1 MTSKISAF
9 GSLAQRQA
17 RMRGQTDPGTRH
29 VWLDGTVPALV
40 TDRRQV
46 DGRWQGL
53 LLYMHN
59 AGPVH
64 EWVNGDRISKTA
76 N

>member
-29 VWLDGTVPALV
+29 AWLDGNVPALV

-46 DGRWQGL
+46 AGRWQGL
-53 LLYMHN
+53 LLYLGT

-64 EWVNGDRISKTA
+64 EWVDGDRITKTM